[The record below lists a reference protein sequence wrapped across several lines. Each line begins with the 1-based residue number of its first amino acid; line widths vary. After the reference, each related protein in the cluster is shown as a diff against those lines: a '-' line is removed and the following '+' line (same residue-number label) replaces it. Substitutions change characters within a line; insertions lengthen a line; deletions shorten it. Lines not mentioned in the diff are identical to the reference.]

1 MTESADVT
9 LDDLNEEQLQVVE
22 VIGLEAYKRLIHYY
36 AGTSIYIPKFSEIE
50 RRKRNEKIRIEYEK
64 NGDIKALA
72 LKYGLSEIQIRTIIG
87 DLFKNKKSIHTKDKS
102 HCLIYRKFK
111 ESSKV

>member
-50 RRKRNEKIRIEYEK
+50 RRKRNEKIRIESEK

-87 DLFKNKKSIHTKDKS
+87 DLFKNKKIDPYEGQVTLFD
-102 HCLIYRKFK
+102 L
-111 ESSKV
+111 

>member
-22 VIGLEAYKRLIHYY
+22 VIGLEAYKSLIHYY

-64 NGDIKALA
+64 KGDIKALA

-87 DLFKNKKSIHTKDKS
+87 DLFKNKKNDPYEVTLFD
-102 HCLIYRKFK
+102 L
-111 ESSKV
+111 

>member
-36 AGTSIYIPKFSEIE
+36 AGTSIYIPSSVKSSEE
-50 RRKRNEKIRIEYEK
+50 NVMRKYALSMKKMGISKHSHWGMAYQKYRYEQSSAVCSK
-64 NGDIKALA
+64 
-72 LKYGLSEIQIRTIIG
+72 T
-87 DLFKNKKSIHTKDKS
+87 KKSIHTKDES

>member
-72 LKYGLSEIQIRTIIG
+72 LKYGLSEIQIIG
-87 DLFKNKKSIHTKDKS
+87 DLFKNKKIDPYEGQVTLFD
-102 HCLIYRKFK
+102 L
-111 ESSKV
+111 

>member
-1 MTESADVT
+1 MDELMTESADVT

-50 RRKRNEKIRIEYEK
+50 RRKRNEKIRIEYESK
-64 NGDIKALA
+64 DIGAPAGKGNLR
-72 LKYGLSEIQIRTIIG
+72 LRTG
-87 DLFKNKKSIHTKDKS
+87 TL
-102 HCLIYRKFK
+102 
-111 ESSKV
+111 

>member
-1 MTESADVT
+1 M
-9 LDDLNEEQLQVVE
+9 
-22 VIGLEAYKRLIHYY
+22 IHYY

-50 RRKRNEKIRIEYEK
+50 RRKRNEKIRIEYDK

-87 DLFKNKKSIHTKDKS
+87 DLFKNKKIDPYEGQVTLFDLLENLKK
-102 HCLIYRKFK
+102 
-111 ESSKV
+111 

>member
-64 NGDIKALA
+64 NADIKALA

-87 DLFKNKKSIHTKDKS
+87 DLFKNKKIDPYEGQVTLFD
-102 HCLIYRKFK
+102 L
-111 ESSKV
+111 

>member
-72 LKYGLSEIQIRTIIG
+72 LMYGLSEIQIRTIIG
-87 DLFKNKKSIHTKDKS
+87 DLFKNKKIDPYEGQVTLFD
-102 HCLIYRKFK
+102 L
-111 ESSKV
+111 

>member
-9 LDDLNEEQLQVVE
+9 LDDLNEEQLQ

-87 DLFKNKKSIHTKDKS
+87 DLFKNKKIDPYEGQVTLFD
-102 HCLIYRKFK
+102 L
-111 ESSKV
+111 

>member
-87 DLFKNKKSIHTKDKS
+87 DLFKNKKNDPYEGQVTLFD
-102 HCLIYRKFK
+102 L
-111 ESSKV
+111 

>member
-72 LKYGLSEIQIRTIIG
+72 LKYGLLEIQIRTIIG
-87 DLFKNKKSIHTKDKS
+87 DLFKNKKIDPYEGQVTLFD
-102 HCLIYRKFK
+102 L
-111 ESSKV
+111 

>member
-36 AGTSIYIPKFSEIE
+36 AGTSIY
-50 RRKRNEKIRIEYEK
+50 EKIRIEYEK

-87 DLFKNKKSIHTKDKS
+87 DLFKNKKIDPYEGQVTLFD
-102 HCLIYRKFK
+102 L
-111 ESSKV
+111 

>member
-1 MTESADVT
+1 MQ
-9 LDDLNEEQLQVVE
+9 EQAFIFL
-22 VIGLEAYKRLIHYY
+22 
-36 AGTSIYIPKFSEIE
+36 KFSEIE

-87 DLFKNKKSIHTKDKS
+87 DLFKSKKIDPYEGQVTLFD
-102 HCLIYRKFK
+102 L
-111 ESSKV
+111 

>member
-64 NGDIKALA
+64 NGDIYRRILQSKAL
-72 LKYGLSEIQIRTIIG
+72 
-87 DLFKNKKSIHTKDKS
+87 
-102 HCLIYRKFK
+102 
-111 ESSKV
+111 

>member
-64 NGDIKALA
+64 NGDIEALA

-87 DLFKNKKSIHTKDKS
+87 DLFKNKKIDPYEGQVTLFD
-102 HCLIYRKFK
+102 L
-111 ESSKV
+111 

>member
-64 NGDIKALA
+64 KWGYQSTRIEVWL
-72 LKYGLSEIQIRTIIG
+72 IRNT
-87 DLFKNKKSIHTKDKS
+87 DTNNHRRFVQKQKNRSIRRTS
-102 HCLIYRKFK
+102 HI
-111 ESSKV
+111 V

>member
-50 RRKRNEKIRIEYEK
+50 RRKRNEKIRTEYEK

-87 DLFKNKKSIHTKDKS
+87 DLFKNKKIDPYEGQVTLFD
-102 HCLIYRKFK
+102 L
-111 ESSKV
+111 

>member
-1 MTESADVT
+1 MDELIESADVT

-22 VIGLEAYKRLIHYY
+22 VIGLEAYKRLIYYY

-87 DLFKNKKSIHTKDKS
+87 DLFKNKKTGPYEGQVTLFD
-102 HCLIYRKFK
+102 L
-111 ESSKV
+111 

>member
-87 DLFKNKKSIHTKDKS
+87 DLFKNKKIDPYEGQVA
-102 HCLIYRKFK
+102 LFDL
-111 ESSKV
+111 

>member
-72 LKYGLSEIQIRTIIG
+72 LKYGLSEIQIRTIFG
-87 DLFKNKKSIHTKDKS
+87 DLFKNKKIDPYEGQVTLFD
-102 HCLIYRKFK
+102 L
-111 ESSKV
+111 

>member
-1 MTESADVT
+1 MTESVDVT

-72 LKYGLSEIQIRTIIG
+72 LKHGLSEIQIRTIIG
-87 DLFKNKKSIHTKDKS
+87 DLFKNKKIDPYEGQVTLFD
-102 HCLIYRKFK
+102 L
-111 ESSKV
+111 

>member
-72 LKYGLSEIQIRTIIG
+72 LKYGL
-87 DLFKNKKSIHTKDKS
+87 KKVVKFNYKVVYFTTFFFLSKI
-102 HCLIYRKFK
+102 CLVITSK
-111 ESSKV
+111 EV

>member
-64 NGDIKALA
+64 NGDIKVLA

-87 DLFKNKKSIHTKDKS
+87 DLLKNKKIDPYEGQVTLFD
-102 HCLIYRKFK
+102 L
-111 ESSKV
+111 

>member
-72 LKYGLSEIQIRTIIG
+72 LKYSLSEIQIRTIIG
-87 DLFKNKKSIHTKDKS
+87 DLFKNKKIDPYEGQVTLFD
-102 HCLIYRKFK
+102 L
-111 ESSKV
+111 

>member
-36 AGTSIYIPKFSEIE
+36 AGTSIYIPKFSEIK

-72 LKYGLSEIQIRTIIG
+72 LRYGLSEIQVRTIIG
-87 DLFKNKKSIHTKDKS
+87 DLFKNKKIDPYEGQVTLFD
-102 HCLIYRKFK
+102 L
-111 ESSKV
+111 

>member
-87 DLFKNKKSIHTKDKS
+87 DLFKNKKTIHTKDKS

>member
-64 NGDIKALA
+64 KGDIKALA

-87 DLFKNKKSIHTKDKS
+87 DLFKNKKIDPYEGQVTLFD
-102 HCLIYRKFK
+102 L
-111 ESSKV
+111 

>member
-87 DLFKNKKSIHTKDKS
+87 DLFKNKKIDSYEGQVTLFD
-102 HCLIYRKFK
+102 L
-111 ESSKV
+111 

>member
-50 RRKRNEKIRIEYEK
+50 RRKRNEKIRIKYEK

-87 DLFKNKKSIHTKDKS
+87 DLFKNKKIDPYEGQVTLFD
-102 HCLIYRKFK
+102 L
-111 ESSKV
+111 